1 MEISDELQKLSKE
14 ELLALMTKKI
24 SELEKQNSRL
34 EKELQ
39 KAQEQLEASRILT
52 RNHLELA
59 AEMTRQAQCRVVVA
73 DEWIAKPLCE
83 QLGFVFEESREWIK
97 NAVTWRAQCYATGQD
112 VKNGKFTPNKDEP
125 EPESETTDN
134 VNASGTCWGSSK
146 MIEKI
151 SAR

>member
-39 KAQEQLEASRILT
+39 KAQEQLEASLILT

-134 VNASGTCWGSSK
+134 VNASGTCWGSLK
-146 MIEKI
+146 MLEKI